1 MRKAVVTGASG
12 FIGRALTK
20 RLLSEGWTVYAVV
33 RDAAQIEAHEG
44 LCVIQA
50 AMADYGRLDE
60 MASERG
66 FDALFHLAWD
76 GTFGASFKDYH
87 RQMKNAAYAGDAL
100 LAAVRLGAKR
110 FVYVGTIVELEA
122 KRYMLADGGEPRMS
136 CIYGTA
142 KAAGEMLCKT
152 LAYQNGIVY
161 NAAILASV
169 YGDGDR
175 SGMIQNV
182 LIRAL
187 QRGESPKLVSGRNL
201 YDWIYVEDVA
211 VGLMSVAECGK
222 ADKTYYIGHR
232 QLQTFEELVTCT
244 RDIVAPGVTLRF
256 GALSDKTA
264 TDWSLI
270 DRDALYRDTGFACA
284 ADFEES
290 IRKTAN
296 WLAQED
302 ENTMEKRIETVNS
315 RGGGVTGST
324 YIIAAVLP
332 AVPGFCKGDAAWR

>member
-1 MRKAVVTGASG
+1 MKKAVVTGASG
-12 FIGRALTK
+12 FIGRALTE
-20 RLLSEGWTVYAVV
+20 RLLVDGWTVYAVV
-33 RDAAQIEAHEG
+33 RDASRIEAREG

-50 AMADYGRLDE
+50 AMADYGRLD
-60 MASERG
+60 ALANERN
-66 FDALFHLAWD
+66 FDAFFHLAWD
-76 GTFGASFKDYH
+76 GTFGESFRDYH

-122 KRYMLADGGEPRMS
+122 KHYMLSDGGQPRVS

-152 LAYQNGIVY
+152 LAYQNGMTF

-175 SGMIQNV
+175 SGMVQNV

-187 QRGESPKLVSGRNL
+187 QRGESPKLVSGGNL

-211 VGLMSVAECGK
+211 AGLVSVAERGK

-232 QLQTFEELVTCT
+232 RLQTFEELVTRT
-244 RDIVAPGVTLRF
+244 RDILSPGTELAFGTLE
-256 GALSDKTA
+256 DTTA

-270 DRDALYRDTGFACA
+270 DRDALWQDTGFECM

-290 IRKTAN
+290 IKKTAR

-302 ENTMEKRIETVNS
+302 EKAVKKRIEAANT
-315 RGGGVTGST
+315 RGGG
-324 YIIAAVLP
+324 
-332 AVPGFCKGDAAWR
+332 